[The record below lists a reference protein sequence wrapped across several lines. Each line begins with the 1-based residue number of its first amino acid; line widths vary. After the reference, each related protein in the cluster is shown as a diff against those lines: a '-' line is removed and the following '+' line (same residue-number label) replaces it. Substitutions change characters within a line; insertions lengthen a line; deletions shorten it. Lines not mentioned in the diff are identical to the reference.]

1 MDGDVLTLA
10 PVRTFLN
17 KYRLF
22 LLFGLTGVFLLGIA
36 LVAAAWWV
44 TPVTRVS
51 SIQLSLGFQGA
62 QDGQYPNRLPFSAE
76 ELIDPAVLRVLF
88 ERHQLQQ
95 WIEYPAFESS
105 LSISQSLGN
114 LQGTLREYSA
124 RLSDSKLAGP
134 DRQALEEEYRSRL
147 RSASST
153 LFTLAWFD
161 QGRAAGVPAEVKA
174 KVLADVPAVWAEQ
187 AVRGKQVLIFSS
199 RLPGLNPR
207 VDEGSQAELEAYASI
222 HARARAMEDG
232 LASVEKLP
240 GASQV
245 ALPDGTTLI
254 DLKLRLRAFREQ
266 TLPALQEALLT
277 RVGSDKEARR
287 LAQAL
292 ELQLKFRENRAQSS
306 KDRLLGLVD
315 TYRDFLAGR
324 PGAAGITETGE
335 PAVAAGGALDET
347 FLSRLLGLAQGGAD
361 RDYLKKMLA
370 EIESARLQLAQDE
383 LSVVELRQNLELI
396 RSMLARRIAE
406 RSPGAPLQPPPP
418 QEDRTAPAAIAALQD
433 SANQLGR
440 LLDSSRQLVTAISEE
455 YLGRTPEL
463 FGVARGFEVREVRP
477 MGKVRLGLAFLAW
490 GVLGSFAF
498 GALLF
503 VYHRANS
510 LTRSVRR
517 S

>member
-1 MDGDVLTLA
+1 MDGDVFTLV
-10 PVRTFLN
+10 PVRWFLN

-266 TLPALQEALLT
+266 TLPALQEVA
-277 RVGSDKEARR
+277 ARTGAR
-287 LAQAL
+287 QAL
-292 ELQLKFRENRAQSS
+292 SINLM
-306 KDRLLGLVD
+306 G
-315 TYRDFLAGR
+315 
-324 PGAAGITETGE
+324 
-335 PAVAAGGALDET
+335 
-347 FLSRLLGLAQGGAD
+347 GLAAFC
-361 RDYLKKMLA
+361 A
-370 EIESARLQLAQDE
+370 
-383 LSVVELRQNLELI
+383 
-396 RSMLARRIAE
+396 
-406 RSPGAPLQPPPP
+406 
-418 QEDRTAPAAIAALQD
+418 
-433 SANQLGR
+433 
-440 LLDSSRQLVTAISEE
+440 
-455 YLGRTPEL
+455 
-463 FGVARGFEVREVRP
+463 
-477 MGKVRLGLAFLAW
+477 RLGLALAVW
-490 GVLGSFAF
+490 EIDPAIDRLRPETGPTRHVAVGTWRRVFEAVAKPMSVHEQWRAIDAAATVELNTRDPLVFGPAHHHLLRDLVNAVIEGEAPDQGISVVALGVRVVIEVSPGGQLIVFA
-498 GALLF
+498 GDEHLA
-503 VYHRANS
+503 AP
-510 LTRSVRR
+510 VRGVIEHHLR
-517 S
+517 PR